1 MLRVLENM
9 DFFRASIITLIVL
22 CCQRIFQAMNPSS
35 TTIGKQMSYTIRMRI
50 IIHVTIME
58 QVEESRDTTDL
69 VTFPRGSYGARGVV
83 LLGEDRKEN
92 TEMGLVVMETDLER
106 LHLP

>member
-1 MLRVLENM
+1 MEFFYSNSNCTMLPKDL
-9 DFFRASIITLIVL
+9 
-22 CCQRIFQAMNPSS
+22 PSDGRHPS
-35 TTIGKQMSYTIRMRI
+35 TTTKQMSYTISNRDEDNYI
-50 IIHVTIME
+50 PHDHGIP
-58 QVEESRDTTDL
+58 VEESRDTTDL
-69 VTFPRGSYGARGVV
+69 VTFPRGSYGARRVV

>member
-1 MLRVLENM
+1 MYYV
-9 DFFRASIITLIVL
+9 AKG
-22 CCQRIFQAMNPSS
+22 SS
-35 TTIGKQMSYTIRMRI
+35 KRWTSSFLHKTEQMSYTISNRDEDNYI
-50 IIHVTIME
+50 PHDHGIP
-58 QVEESRDTTDL
+58 VEESRDTTDL
-69 VTFPRGSYGARGVV
+69 VTFPRGSYGARRVV

>member
-1 MLRVLENM
+1 MSRSWNKSKNH
-9 DFFRASIITLIVL
+9 AT
-22 CCQRIFQAMNPSS
+22 QR
-35 TTIGKQMSYTIRMRI
+35 
-50 IIHVTIME
+50 
-58 QVEESRDTTDL
+58 DL